1 MKYLTAKRT
10 TASAR
15 EKWRGKE
22 LLVHVRG
29 EWKDHQA
36 NPLVS
41 YDKKKVINLNCNC
54 ATFVSHK
61 ECEHVAGLIL
71 HLIAQKQT
79 QSRNRSESAGQ
90 AEGQCNQ
97 SGAELG
103 GDLRKEAKGAG
114 LGEEARKKQRLQPKG
129 VSTSRRATES
139 RLW

>member
-29 EWKDHQA
+29 EWEDHQA

-71 HLIAQKQT
+71 HLIALKQT
-79 QSRNRSESAGQ
+79 QSRNRSEIAGQ
-90 AEGQCNQ
+90 AEGQGNQ
-97 SGAELG
+97 RGAELG
-103 GDLRKEAKGAG
+103 EDLRKEAKGMG
-114 LGEEARKKQRLQPKG
+114 FDKEARKRQRLQPKG
-129 VSTSRRATES
+129 GPSRRATES